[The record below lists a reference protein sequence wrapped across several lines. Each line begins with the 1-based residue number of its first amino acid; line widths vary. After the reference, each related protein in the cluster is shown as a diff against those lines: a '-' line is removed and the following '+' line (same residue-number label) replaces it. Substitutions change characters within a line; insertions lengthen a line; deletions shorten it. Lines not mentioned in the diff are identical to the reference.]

1 MSAGANKFPI
11 LFLGGAKR
19 VSVGRMLEKAFADRG
34 YEARFF
40 SYEIDPRVPVACM
53 ARVVQGLR
61 WSDPAI
67 YDDLARVV
75 DEFGIRMIV
84 PFVDGAVDVAAT
96 FVERNPAAGVFLPG
110 ADAARARTMFDKVE
124 AARVFE
130 ELGLPVPPTWR
141 PGEPACFP
149 LIAKPRRGSAS
160 KGISVIDGPEALG
173 ALEGRMDDY
182 IVQRYIA
189 DREEISVDCYVSVRS
204 GEVLAVSPRRR
215 IETLGGEA
223 VRSITVDSP
232 RAEALVRRTLEATG
246 LRGAVTV
253 QLICDR
259 AADELMIMEI
269 NPRLGGGVV
278 CSIGAGADIP
288 GVIAD
293 EALGLTPSPSAA
305 VPGTEMCRYFQEV
318 IFKP

>member
-1 MSAGANKFPI
+1 MTSSAKKFPI

-19 VSVGRMLEKAFADRG
+19 VSVGRMLEAAFAARG
-34 YEARFF
+34 LKAEFF
-40 SYEIDPRVPVACM
+40 SYEIDPRVPIACM
-53 ARVVQGLR
+53 ARVIVGLR

-75 DEFGIRMIV
+75 AENGIRMIV
-84 PFVDGAVDVAAT
+84 PFVDGAVDVAAE
-96 FVERNPAAGVFLPG
+96 FVERNLDAGVFLPG
-110 ADAARARTMFDKVE
+110 SDAVISRMMFDKVE
-124 AARVFE
+124 AARLFE
-130 ELGLPVPPTWR
+130 SHALPVPQTWR
-141 PGEPACFP
+141 PGMQALYP

-160 KGISVIDGPEALG
+160 KGICVLETPSDLH
-173 ALEGRMDDY
+173 ALEGREDNY
-182 IVQRYIA
+182 IIQRYIA
-189 DREEISVDCYVSVRS
+189 DREEISVDCYVGVHS

-232 RAEALVRRTLEATG
+232 RAVELVRRALLATG

-253 QLICDR
+253 QLLLDR
-259 AADELMIMEI
+259 TADELMIMEI

-278 CSIGAGADIP
+278 CSVGAGADIP
-288 GVIAD
+288 GMMAD
-293 EALGLTPSPSAA
+293 EALGLQAAPSQA